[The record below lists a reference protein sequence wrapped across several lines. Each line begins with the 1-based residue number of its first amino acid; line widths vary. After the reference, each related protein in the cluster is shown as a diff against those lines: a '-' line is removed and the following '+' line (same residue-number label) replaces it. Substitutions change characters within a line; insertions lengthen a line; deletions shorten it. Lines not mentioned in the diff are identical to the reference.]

1 VPYLRPAP
9 DAADT
14 NDDDGVI
21 TWRLPEVEEEADD
34 ISTMQPQSSRNKTQQ
49 QPRGSG
55 VVGSDGGGLIDWRRS
70 QWLQL
75 AYWVSKN
82 GLFEPYIYIYTH
94 ILPRQARNKHRE
106 NTQKRTVYVSSS
118 GPE

>member
-1 VPYLRPAP
+1 MLFQMTVDTDPPQIAFFAQVVPYLRPAP

-14 NDDDGVI
+14 NDDDGV

-34 ISTMQPQSSRNKTQQ
+34 VSTMQPQSSRNKTQQ

-55 VVGSDGGGLIDWRRS
+55 VGGSGDGGGLIDWRRS

-82 GLFEPYIYIYTH
+82 GLFEPYIYI
-94 ILPRQARNKHRE
+94 
-106 NTQKRTVYVSSS
+106 
-118 GPE
+118 